1 MAVQTIPDSPIAMRR
16 EYLNT
21 AREEAT
27 RQPTEENTA
36 YLIALTQALLRDVCG
51 EPGLEIRIGV
61 PRPAV
66 ERALAQKDQ
75 APRQAS
81 TYPRL

>member
-1 MAVQTIPDSPIAMRR
+1 MRR

-21 AREEAT
+21 AREVAT

-36 YLIALTQALLRDVCG
+36 YLIVLTQALLRDVCG

-61 PRPAV
+61 PR
-66 ERALAQKDQ
+66 ALAQKDQ
-75 APRQAS
+75 V
-81 TYPRL
+81 